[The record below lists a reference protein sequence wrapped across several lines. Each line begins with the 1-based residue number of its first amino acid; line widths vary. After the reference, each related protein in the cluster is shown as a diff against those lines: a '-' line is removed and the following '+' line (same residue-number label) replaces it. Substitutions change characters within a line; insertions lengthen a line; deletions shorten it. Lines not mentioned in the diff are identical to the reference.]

1 MVKENHLPLPLCSV
15 ISYHAILLFYLSS
28 TDELNCTF
36 STDISVQNLS
46 RDWHILL
53 GPKDSII
60 AVCVHGGELRLS
72 RLWASVKVM
81 LKFEKTEVQFYEA
94 ERWSDFV
101 NIIWL
106 NVTCLY
112 TWPILLCFGMTI
124 YDKSTW
130 STEKSDSETKPKLNH
145 SMQKNYKGGKYL
157 KKLFF
162 NTGRGGITQ

>member
-1 MVKENHLPLPLCSV
+1 MVKENHPPLPLCSV

-46 RDWHILL
+46 RDWHFLL

-94 ERWSDFV
+94 ERWIQILCTSFRWMLHV
-101 NIIWL
+101 YILGLFYCVLVWLYMIKVLEVQKKMNLKQNQNWTTTCKKII
-106 NVTCLY
+106 
-112 TWPILLCFGMTI
+112 
-124 YDKSTW
+124 
-130 STEKSDSETKPKLNH
+130 
-145 SMQKNYKGGKYL
+145 KGVS
-157 KKLFF
+157 
-162 NTGRGGITQ
+162 I

>member
-1 MVKENHLPLPLCSV
+1 MVKENHLPLPLCS
-15 ISYHAILLFYLSS
+15 IFSYHAILIFYLSS

-46 RDWHILL
+46 RDWHFLL

-94 ERWSDFV
+94 ERWIQILWTSFGWMLHV
-101 NIIWL
+101 YILGLFYCVLVWLYMIKVLEVQKKMNLKQNQNWTTTCKKII
-106 NVTCLY
+106 
-112 TWPILLCFGMTI
+112 
-124 YDKSTW
+124 
-130 STEKSDSETKPKLNH
+130 
-145 SMQKNYKGGKYL
+145 KGVS
-157 KKLFF
+157 
-162 NTGRGGITQ
+162 I

>member
-46 RDWHILL
+46 RDWHFLP

-94 ERWSDFV
+94 ERWIQILCTSFGWMLHV
-101 NIIWL
+101 YILGVFYCVLVWLYMIKVLEVQKKMNLKQNQNWTTTCKKII
-106 NVTCLY
+106 
-112 TWPILLCFGMTI
+112 
-124 YDKSTW
+124 
-130 STEKSDSETKPKLNH
+130 
-145 SMQKNYKGGKYL
+145 KGVS
-157 KKLFF
+157 
-162 NTGRGGITQ
+162 I

>member
-1 MVKENHLPLPLCSV
+1 MPLPLCS
-15 ISYHAILLFYLSS
+15 IFSYHAILIFYLSS

-46 RDWHILL
+46 RDWHFLL

-94 ERWSDFV
+94 ERWIQILWTSFGWMLHV
-101 NIIWL
+101 YILGLFYCVLVWL
-106 NVTCLY
+106 YMIKVLEVQKKMNLKQNQNWTTTCKK
-112 TWPILLCFGMTI
+112 IM
-124 YDKSTW
+124 
-130 STEKSDSETKPKLNH
+130 
-145 SMQKNYKGGKYL
+145 KGVS
-157 KKLFF
+157 
-162 NTGRGGITQ
+162 I

>member
-46 RDWHILL
+46 RDWHFLL

-94 ERWSDFV
+94 ERWLQILCTSFGWMLHV
-101 NIIWL
+101 YILGLFYCVLVWLYMIKVLEVQKKMNLKQNQNWTTTCKKII
-106 NVTCLY
+106 
-112 TWPILLCFGMTI
+112 
-124 YDKSTW
+124 
-130 STEKSDSETKPKLNH
+130 
-145 SMQKNYKGGKYL
+145 KGVS
-157 KKLFF
+157 
-162 NTGRGGITQ
+162 I

>member
-1 MVKENHLPLPLCSV
+1 MVKENYLPLPLYSV

-46 RDWHILL
+46 RDWHFLL

-94 ERWSDFV
+94 ERWLQILWTSFGWMLHV
-101 NIIWL
+101 YVLGLFYCVLVWLYMIKVLEVQKKVTLKQNQNWTTTCKKII
-106 NVTCLY
+106 
-112 TWPILLCFGMTI
+112 
-124 YDKSTW
+124 
-130 STEKSDSETKPKLNH
+130 
-145 SMQKNYKGGKYL
+145 KGVS
-157 KKLFF
+157 
-162 NTGRGGITQ
+162 I

>member
-46 RDWHILL
+46 RDWHFLL

-94 ERWSDFV
+94 ERWIQILCTSFGWMLYV
-101 NIIWL
+101 YILGLFYCVLVWLYMIKVLEVQKKMNLKQNQNWTTTCKKII
-106 NVTCLY
+106 
-112 TWPILLCFGMTI
+112 
-124 YDKSTW
+124 
-130 STEKSDSETKPKLNH
+130 
-145 SMQKNYKGGKYL
+145 KGVS
-157 KKLFF
+157 
-162 NTGRGGITQ
+162 I

>member
-46 RDWHILL
+46 RDWHFLL

-94 ERWSDFV
+94 ERWIQILCTSFGWMLHV
-101 NIIWL
+101 YILGIFYCVLVWLYMIKVLEVQKKMNLKQNQNWTTTCKKII
-106 NVTCLY
+106 
-112 TWPILLCFGMTI
+112 
-124 YDKSTW
+124 
-130 STEKSDSETKPKLNH
+130 
-145 SMQKNYKGGKYL
+145 KGVS
-157 KKLFF
+157 
-162 NTGRGGITQ
+162 I

>member
-15 ISYHAILLFYLSS
+15 ISYHAFLLFYLSS

-46 RDWHILL
+46 KDWHFLL

-94 ERWSDFV
+94 ERWIQILCTSFGWMLHV
-101 NIIWL
+101 YILGVFYCVLVWLYMIKVLEVQKKMNLKQNQNWTTTCKKII
-106 NVTCLY
+106 
-112 TWPILLCFGMTI
+112 
-124 YDKSTW
+124 
-130 STEKSDSETKPKLNH
+130 
-145 SMQKNYKGGKYL
+145 KGVS
-157 KKLFF
+157 
-162 NTGRGGITQ
+162 I

>member
-46 RDWHILL
+46 RDWHFLL

-94 ERWSDFV
+94 ERWIQILCTSFGWMLHV
-101 NIIWL
+101 YILGVFYCVLVWLYMIKVLEVQKKMNLKQNQNWTTTCKKII
-106 NVTCLY
+106 
-112 TWPILLCFGMTI
+112 
-124 YDKSTW
+124 
-130 STEKSDSETKPKLNH
+130 
-145 SMQKNYKGGKYL
+145 KGVS
-157 KKLFF
+157 
-162 NTGRGGITQ
+162 I

>member
-1 MVKENHLPLPLCSV
+1 MVKENHLPLPLCS
-15 ISYHAILLFYLSS
+15 IFSYHAILLFYLSS

-46 RDWHILL
+46 RDWHFLL

-94 ERWSDFV
+94 ERWIQILCTSFGWMLHV
-101 NIIWL
+101 YILGIFYCVLVWLYMIKVLEVQKKMNLKQNQNWTTTCKRII
-106 NVTCLY
+106 
-112 TWPILLCFGMTI
+112 
-124 YDKSTW
+124 
-130 STEKSDSETKPKLNH
+130 
-145 SMQKNYKGGKYL
+145 KGVS
-157 KKLFF
+157 
-162 NTGRGGITQ
+162 I

>member
-28 TDELNCTF
+28 TDELNWTF

-46 RDWHILL
+46 RDWHFLL

-94 ERWSDFV
+94 ERWLQILCTSFGWMLHVYILGLFYCVLVLVWLYMIKVLEVQKKV
-101 NIIWL
+101 NL
-106 NVTCLY
+106 KQNQN
-112 TWPILLCFGMTI
+112 
-124 YDKSTW
+124 W
-130 STEKSDSETKPKLNH
+130 SL
-145 SMQKNYKGGKYL
+145 
-157 KKLFF
+157 KLFL
-162 NTGRGGITQ
+162 

>member
-1 MVKENHLPLPLCSV
+1 MVKENHLPLPLYSV

-28 TDELNCTF
+28 TDKLNCTF

-46 RDWHILL
+46 RDWHFLL

-94 ERWSDFV
+94 ERWLQILCTSFGWMLHV
-101 NIIWL
+101 YILGLFYCVLVWLYMIKVLEVQKKMNLKQNQNWTTTCKKII
-106 NVTCLY
+106 
-112 TWPILLCFGMTI
+112 
-124 YDKSTW
+124 
-130 STEKSDSETKPKLNH
+130 
-145 SMQKNYKGGKYL
+145 KGVS
-157 KKLFF
+157 
-162 NTGRGGITQ
+162 I

>member
-46 RDWHILL
+46 REWHFLL

-94 ERWSDFV
+94 ERWLQILWTSFGWMLHVYILGLFYCVLVLVWLYMIKVLEVQKKV
-101 NIIWL
+101 NL
-106 NVTCLY
+106 KQNQN
-112 TWPILLCFGMTI
+112 
-124 YDKSTW
+124 W
-130 STEKSDSETKPKLNH
+130 SL
-145 SMQKNYKGGKYL
+145 
-157 KKLFF
+157 KLFL
-162 NTGRGGITQ
+162 

>member
-46 RDWHILL
+46 RDWHFLL

-94 ERWSDFV
+94 ERWLQILCTSFGWMLHV
-101 NIIWL
+101 YILGLFYCVLVWLYKIKVLEVQKKMHLKQNQNWTTTCKKII
-106 NVTCLY
+106 
-112 TWPILLCFGMTI
+112 
-124 YDKSTW
+124 
-130 STEKSDSETKPKLNH
+130 
-145 SMQKNYKGGKYL
+145 KGVS
-157 KKLFF
+157 
-162 NTGRGGITQ
+162 I

>member
-1 MVKENHLPLPLCSV
+1 MVKENYLPLPLYSV

-28 TDELNCTF
+28 TDELNWTF

-46 RDWHILL
+46 RDWHFLL

-94 ERWSDFV
+94 ERWIQILCTSFGWMLHV
-101 NIIWL
+101 YILGVFYCVLVWLYMIKVLEVQKKMNLKQNQNWTTTCKKII
-106 NVTCLY
+106 
-112 TWPILLCFGMTI
+112 
-124 YDKSTW
+124 
-130 STEKSDSETKPKLNH
+130 
-145 SMQKNYKGGKYL
+145 KGVS
-157 KKLFF
+157 
-162 NTGRGGITQ
+162 I

>member
-46 RDWHILL
+46 RDWHFLL

-94 ERWSDFV
+94 ERWIQILCTSFGWMLHV
-101 NIIWL
+101 YILGVFYCVLVWLYMVKVLEVQKKMNLKQNQNWTTTCKKII
-106 NVTCLY
+106 
-112 TWPILLCFGMTI
+112 
-124 YDKSTW
+124 
-130 STEKSDSETKPKLNH
+130 
-145 SMQKNYKGGKYL
+145 KGVS
-157 KKLFF
+157 
-162 NTGRGGITQ
+162 I

>member
-46 RDWHILL
+46 RDWHFLL

-94 ERWSDFV
+94 ERWIQILWTSFGWMLHV
-101 NIIWL
+101 YILGLFYCVLVWL
-106 NVTCLY
+106 YMIKVLEVQKKMNLKQNQNWTTTCKK
-112 TWPILLCFGMTI
+112 IM
-124 YDKSTW
+124 
-130 STEKSDSETKPKLNH
+130 
-145 SMQKNYKGGKYL
+145 KGVS
-157 KKLFF
+157 
-162 NTGRGGITQ
+162 I

>member
-46 RDWHILL
+46 RDWHFLL

-94 ERWSDFV
+94 ERWIQILWTSFGWMLHV
-101 NIIWL
+101 YILGLFYCVLVWLYMIKVLEVQKKMNLKQNQNWTTTCKKII
-106 NVTCLY
+106 
-112 TWPILLCFGMTI
+112 
-124 YDKSTW
+124 
-130 STEKSDSETKPKLNH
+130 
-145 SMQKNYKGGKYL
+145 KGVS
-157 KKLFF
+157 
-162 NTGRGGITQ
+162 I

>member
-46 RDWHILL
+46 RDWHFLL

-94 ERWSDFV
+94 ERWIQILCTSFGWMLHV
-101 NIIWL
+101 YILGLFYCVLVWLYMIKVLEVQKKMNLKQNQNWTTTCKKII
-106 NVTCLY
+106 
-112 TWPILLCFGMTI
+112 
-124 YDKSTW
+124 
-130 STEKSDSETKPKLNH
+130 
-145 SMQKNYKGGKYL
+145 KGVS
-157 KKLFF
+157 
-162 NTGRGGITQ
+162 I

>member
-46 RDWHILL
+46 RDWHFLL

-94 ERWSDFV
+94 ERWIQILWTSFGWMLHV
-101 NIIWL
+101 YILGLFYCVLVW
-106 NVTCLY
+106 LY
-112 TWPILLCFGMTI
+112 TIKVL
-124 YDKSTW
+124 
-130 STEKSDSETKPKLNH
+130 EV
-145 SMQKNYKGGKYL
+145 QKKMNLKQNQNWTTTCKRIIKGVS
-157 KKLFF
+157 
-162 NTGRGGITQ
+162 I

>member
-1 MVKENHLPLPLCSV
+1 MVKENHLPLPLCS
-15 ISYHAILLFYLSS
+15 IFSYHAILIFYLSS

-46 RDWHILL
+46 RDWHFLL

-94 ERWSDFV
+94 ERWIQILWTSFGWMLHV
-101 NIIWL
+101 YILGLFYCVLVWLYMIKVLEVQKKVTLKQNQNWTTACKKII
-106 NVTCLY
+106 
-112 TWPILLCFGMTI
+112 
-124 YDKSTW
+124 
-130 STEKSDSETKPKLNH
+130 
-145 SMQKNYKGGKYL
+145 KGVS
-157 KKLFF
+157 
-162 NTGRGGITQ
+162 I

>member
-46 RDWHILL
+46 RDWHFLL

-94 ERWSDFV
+94 ERWIQILCTSFGWMLHV
-101 NIIWL
+101 YILGVFYCVLAWLYMIKVLEVQKKMNLKQNQNWTTTCKKII
-106 NVTCLY
+106 
-112 TWPILLCFGMTI
+112 
-124 YDKSTW
+124 
-130 STEKSDSETKPKLNH
+130 
-145 SMQKNYKGGKYL
+145 KGVS
-157 KKLFF
+157 
-162 NTGRGGITQ
+162 I

>member
-46 RDWHILL
+46 RDWHFLL

-94 ERWSDFV
+94 ERWLQILWTSFGWMLHVYILGLFYCVLVLVWLYMIKVLEVQKKV
-101 NIIWL
+101 NL
-106 NVTCLY
+106 KQNQN
-112 TWPILLCFGMTI
+112 
-124 YDKSTW
+124 W
-130 STEKSDSETKPKLNH
+130 SL
-145 SMQKNYKGGKYL
+145 
-157 KKLFF
+157 KLFL
-162 NTGRGGITQ
+162 

>member
-1 MVKENHLPLPLCSV
+1 MVKENYLPLPLYSV

-46 RDWHILL
+46 RDWHFLL

-94 ERWSDFV
+94 ERWLQILWTSFGWMLHV
-101 NIIWL
+101 YILGLFYCVLVWLYMIKVLEVQKKVTLKQNQNWTTTCKKII
-106 NVTCLY
+106 
-112 TWPILLCFGMTI
+112 
-124 YDKSTW
+124 
-130 STEKSDSETKPKLNH
+130 
-145 SMQKNYKGGKYL
+145 KGVS
-157 KKLFF
+157 
-162 NTGRGGITQ
+162 I

>member
-1 MVKENHLPLPLCSV
+1 MPLPLCSV

-46 RDWHILL
+46 RDWHFLL

-94 ERWSDFV
+94 ERWIQILCTSFGWMLHV
-101 NIIWL
+101 YILGVFYCVLVWLYMIKVLEVQKKMNLKQNQNWTTTCKKII
-106 NVTCLY
+106 
-112 TWPILLCFGMTI
+112 
-124 YDKSTW
+124 
-130 STEKSDSETKPKLNH
+130 
-145 SMQKNYKGGKYL
+145 KGVS
-157 KKLFF
+157 
-162 NTGRGGITQ
+162 I

>member
-1 MVKENHLPLPLCSV
+1 MVKENYLPLPLCSV

-46 RDWHILL
+46 RDWHFLP

-94 ERWSDFV
+94 ER
-101 NIIWL
+101 
-106 NVTCLY
+106 
-112 TWPILLCFGMTI
+112 
-124 YDKSTW
+124 
-130 STEKSDSETKPKLNH
+130 
-145 SMQKNYKGGKYL
+145 
-157 KKLFF
+157 
-162 NTGRGGITQ
+162 

>member
-46 RDWHILL
+46 RDWHFLL

-94 ERWSDFV
+94 ERWIQILWTSFGWMLHV
-101 NIIWL
+101 YILGLFYCVLIWL
-106 NVTCLY
+106 YMIKVLEVQKKMNLKQNQNWTTTCKK
-112 TWPILLCFGMTI
+112 II
-124 YDKSTW
+124 
-130 STEKSDSETKPKLNH
+130 
-145 SMQKNYKGGKYL
+145 KGVS
-157 KKLFF
+157 
-162 NTGRGGITQ
+162 I

>member
-46 RDWHILL
+46 RDWHFLL

-94 ERWSDFV
+94 ERWIQILCTSFGWMLHV
-101 NIIWL
+101 YILGVFYCVLVWLYMIKVLEVQKKMHLKQNQNWTTTCKKII
-106 NVTCLY
+106 
-112 TWPILLCFGMTI
+112 
-124 YDKSTW
+124 
-130 STEKSDSETKPKLNH
+130 
-145 SMQKNYKGGKYL
+145 KGVS
-157 KKLFF
+157 
-162 NTGRGGITQ
+162 I

>member
-46 RDWHILL
+46 RDWHFLL

-94 ERWSDFV
+94 ERWIQILWTSFGWMLHV
-101 NIIWL
+101 YILGLFYCVLVWLYMIKVLEVQKKVTLKQNQNWTTACKKII
-106 NVTCLY
+106 
-112 TWPILLCFGMTI
+112 
-124 YDKSTW
+124 
-130 STEKSDSETKPKLNH
+130 
-145 SMQKNYKGGKYL
+145 KGVS
-157 KKLFF
+157 
-162 NTGRGGITQ
+162 I

>member
-46 RDWHILL
+46 RDWHFLL

-94 ERWSDFV
+94 ERWLQILCTSFGWMLYVYIPGLFYCVLVWLYMIKVLEVQKKV
-101 NIIWL
+101 NL
-106 NVTCLY
+106 KQNQN
-112 TWPILLCFGMTI
+112 
-124 YDKSTW
+124 W
-130 STEKSDSETKPKLNH
+130 SL
-145 SMQKNYKGGKYL
+145 
-157 KKLFF
+157 KLFL
-162 NTGRGGITQ
+162 

>member
-46 RDWHILL
+46 RDWHFLL

-94 ERWSDFV
+94 ERWLHILCTSFGWMLHVYILGLFYCVLVWLYMIKVLDVQKKV
-101 NIIWL
+101 NLKQNQNWTTTCKKII
-106 NVTCLY
+106 
-112 TWPILLCFGMTI
+112 
-124 YDKSTW
+124 
-130 STEKSDSETKPKLNH
+130 
-145 SMQKNYKGGKYL
+145 KGVS
-157 KKLFF
+157 
-162 NTGRGGITQ
+162 I

>member
-46 RDWHILL
+46 RDWHFLL

-94 ERWSDFV
+94 ERWIQILCTSFGWMLHV
-101 NIIWL
+101 YILGVFYCVLVWLYMIRVLEVQKKMNLKQNQNWTTTCKKII
-106 NVTCLY
+106 
-112 TWPILLCFGMTI
+112 
-124 YDKSTW
+124 
-130 STEKSDSETKPKLNH
+130 
-145 SMQKNYKGGKYL
+145 KGVS
-157 KKLFF
+157 
-162 NTGRGGITQ
+162 I

>member
-15 ISYHAILLFYLSS
+15 ISNHAILLFYLSS

-46 RDWHILL
+46 RDWHFLL

-94 ERWSDFV
+94 ERWIQILCTSFGWMLHV
-101 NIIWL
+101 YILGLFYCVLVWLYMIKVLEVQKKMNLKQNQNWTTTCKKII
-106 NVTCLY
+106 
-112 TWPILLCFGMTI
+112 
-124 YDKSTW
+124 
-130 STEKSDSETKPKLNH
+130 
-145 SMQKNYKGGKYL
+145 KGVS
-157 KKLFF
+157 
-162 NTGRGGITQ
+162 I

>member
-46 RDWHILL
+46 RDWHFLL

-60 AVCVHGGELRLS
+60 AVCVHGVELRLS

-94 ERWSDFV
+94 ERWIQILCTSFGWMLHV
-101 NIIWL
+101 YILGVFYCVLVWLYMIKVLEVQKKMNLKQNQNWTTTCKKII
-106 NVTCLY
+106 
-112 TWPILLCFGMTI
+112 
-124 YDKSTW
+124 
-130 STEKSDSETKPKLNH
+130 
-145 SMQKNYKGGKYL
+145 KGVS
-157 KKLFF
+157 
-162 NTGRGGITQ
+162 I

>member
-15 ISYHAILLFYLSS
+15 ISNHAILLFYLSS

-46 RDWHILL
+46 RDWHFLL

-94 ERWSDFV
+94 ERWIQILCTSFGWMLHV
-101 NIIWL
+101 YILGVFYCVLVWLYMIKVLEVQKKMNLKQNQNWTTTCKKII
-106 NVTCLY
+106 
-112 TWPILLCFGMTI
+112 
-124 YDKSTW
+124 
-130 STEKSDSETKPKLNH
+130 
-145 SMQKNYKGGKYL
+145 KGVS
-157 KKLFF
+157 
-162 NTGRGGITQ
+162 I

>member
-46 RDWHILL
+46 RDWHFLL

-94 ERWSDFV
+94 ERWLQILCTSFGWMLHV
-101 NIIWL
+101 YILGLFYCVLVWLYMIKVLEVQKKVTLKQNQNWTTACKKII
-106 NVTCLY
+106 
-112 TWPILLCFGMTI
+112 
-124 YDKSTW
+124 
-130 STEKSDSETKPKLNH
+130 
-145 SMQKNYKGGKYL
+145 KGVS
-157 KKLFF
+157 
-162 NTGRGGITQ
+162 I